1 MLKPKHYDDDDDD
14 HQSGERIRPD
24 VLPQKLFPLIPLENT
39 VDNSSRFRENPHIR
53 SLREKSAKKLFFS
66 NHFMQTLFLE
76 NQEKNS
82 LLKQVLNS

>member
-14 HQSGERIRPD
+14 HKSGERIRPD

-53 SLREKSAKKLFFS
+53 SLREKSAKKL
-66 NHFMQTLFLE
+66 LFQPFYANFVSGE
-76 NQEKNS
+76 PREK
-82 LLKQVLNS
+82 